1 MRHPPFFLES
11 ASSTARARRIALE
24 EPSVS
29 FGDCMLGLSTLKRLA
44 LRAYPLHVPQPVAL
58 QPEHEAPDDALPWI
72 PDPWKA
78 KTETLR
84 SSSML
89 WQYLH
94 AGVSFLFLKK
104 KLEAFPACSA
114 CILENRHGQL
124 LQYFL
129 VLIHSIALWRGSW
142 NPSGQGNRAMKACR
156 RWVQSGSHR

>member
-1 MRHPPFFLES
+1 M
-11 ASSTARARRIALE
+11 
-24 EPSVS
+24 S

-58 QPEHEAPDDALPWI
+58 QPEHEAPDDALPWM

-89 WQYLH
+89 WQNLH

-104 KLEAFPACSA
+104 SSKLFPHAAHVYSK
-114 CILENRHGQL
+114 IGMYNS
-124 LQYFL
+124 F
-129 VLIHSIALWRGSW
+129 STF
-142 NPSGQGNRAMKACR
+142 
-156 RWVQSGSHR
+156 

>member
-1 MRHPPFFLES
+1 
-11 ASSTARARRIALE
+11 
-24 EPSVS
+24 
-29 FGDCMLGLSTLKRLA
+29 

-89 WQYLH
+89 WQIL
-94 AGVSFLFLKK
+94 ACRRLFLVPQKK
-104 KLEAFPACSA
+104 FEAFPACSA

-129 VLIHSIALWRGSW
+129 
-142 NPSGQGNRAMKACR
+142 
-156 RWVQSGSHR
+156 